1 MLDPEQNHGF
11 RDHFLNLPFN
21 LSRVLFIAT
30 ANEIEPV
37 PRPLRDRVE
46 LLEMTGY
53 TVEEKVQIA
62 RRHLLP
68 KQLGLHGLTSAQLSL
83 ADETLDLLIS
93 RYTREA
99 GVRELE
105 RLLGALCRSVA
116 VKVAEAAEGEGAAA
130 ADGAAAEAAAAAEG
144 AAADDDAAEAAAD
157 DDGAAVSASSS
168 SAAAALLSV
177 EDVEAVLGPPKFD
190 GPKDAAQRLTK
201 PGIAMGLAYTPVG
214 GDVLF
219 VEASRMA
226 GRGMITLTGQL
237 GEVMQESA
245 KTALSWI
252 RAHASELTLRGVAAD
267 SPFATVEANASAS
280 LLDASDVHVHFPAG
294 GIPKDGPS
302 AGVALVTSLVS
313 LFSGR
318 VVRSDTAMTGEVT
331 LRGHVLPVGGVRQ
344 KVLAAHRAGLT
355 RVLLP
360 AANEK
365 DLHEVSAKVRGELSI
380 VFVRS
385 VDEALPL
392 ALLPA
397 CAEEAAAEEVGEEH
411 TGRTQ
416 VDTTAEPQ
424 QGVLARSRL

>member
-144 AAADDDAAEAAAD
+144 AAPTTR
-157 DDGAAVSASSS
+157 GGGGGRRRRRGG
-168 SAAAALLSV
+168 
-177 EDVEAVLGPPKFD
+177 LGV
-190 GPKDAAQRLTK
+190 GV
-201 PGIAMGLAYTPVG
+201 VG
-214 GDVLF
+214 G
-219 VEASRMA
+219 
-226 GRGMITLTGQL
+226 G
-237 GEVMQESA
+237 
-245 KTALSWI
+245 TAE
-252 RAHASELTLRGVAAD
+252 RRRC
-267 SPFATVEANASAS
+267 
-280 LLDASDVHVHFPAG
+280 G
-294 GIPKDGPS
+294 GGAGPS
-302 AGVALVTSLVS
+302 
-313 LFSGR
+313 
-318 VVRSDTAMTGEVT
+318 EV
-331 LRGHVLPVGGVRQ
+331 
-344 KVLAAHRAGLT
+344 
-355 RVLLP
+355 
-360 AANEK
+360 
-365 DLHEVSAKVRGELSI
+365 
-380 VFVRS
+380 
-385 VDEALPL
+385 
-392 ALLPA
+392 
-397 CAEEAAAEEVGEEH
+397 
-411 TGRTQ
+411 
-416 VDTTAEPQ
+416 
-424 QGVLARSRL
+424 